1 MEHPTAERR
10 AAPRLRG
17 AIAGIALGMAA
28 VSALVPTAQA
38 DEYPGKPIKVIVPFS
53 AGGGTDVLARIWS
66 DAVGKRLNQRI
77 LVDNMPGAQG
87 ALGSKAAIK
96 ANPDGYTLLMGVA
109 STMAINPATMADLGY
124 THEDVQSVAMI
135 GLSPWLMVVT
145 AKLPIHNVKELIAY
159 GKAHPGELSY
169 PVWSATGE
177 LGRKL
182 FVLRTGVD
190 LLAVPYKGGVAAVSD
205 LITGRISTVMVDVSQ
220 VWPQIESG
228 ELRVLAMTSS
238 QRTPILPDVPSI
250 AEEGVKDFEV
260 TSYVVLFAPLGV
272 SKDIVEML
280 NKETRAALNDPAI
293 AKKFATLGAQITDW
307 DVAKTSEFVGA
318 QAKRWKSVV
327 AETKD
332 VK

>member
-1 MEHPTAERR
+1 MEHTIAKRRTARR
-10 AAPRLRG
+10 LCVAATA
-17 AIAGIALGMAA
+17 AILGVAA
-28 VSALVPTAQA
+28 TLARVSPVQA
-38 DEYPGKPIKVIVPFS
+38 DEYPSKPIKVIVPFS
-53 AGGGTDVLARIWS
+53 AGGGTDVLTRIWS
-66 DAVGKRLNQRI
+66 DAIGKRLNQRI
-77 LVDNMPGAQG
+77 LVENMPGAQG
-87 ALGSKAAIK
+87 ALGSKAGIK
-96 ANPDGYTLLMGVA
+96 ADPDGYTLLMGVA
-109 STMAINPATMADLGY
+109 STMAINPATMSDLGY
-124 THEDVQSVAMI
+124 THKDVHPIAMI

-145 AKLPIHNVKELIAY
+145 AKLPIHSVKELIAY
-159 GKAHPGELSY
+159 GQAHPGELAY
-169 PVWSATGE
+169 PVWSATGD

-182 FVLRTGVD
+182 FIKRTGVD

-272 SKDIVEML
+272 PKDIVERL
-280 NKETRAALNDPAI
+280 NRETRTALNDPAI
-293 AKKFATLGAQITDW
+293 TKKFATLGAEITDW
-307 DVAKTSEFVGA
+307 DVARTTEFVDS
-318 QAKRWKSVV
+318 QARRWKSAV

-332 VK
+332 IK

>member
-1 MEHPTAERR
+1 MEHPVARRRTAR
-10 AAPRLRG
+10 RLRMVMTG
-17 AIAGIALGMAA
+17 VALGVAA
-28 VSALVPTAQA
+28 ALTFVSAARA
-38 DEYPGKPIKVIVPFS
+38 DEYPSKPIKVIVPFG
-53 AGGGTDVLARIWS
+53 AGGGTDVLTRIWS

-77 LVDNMPGAQG
+77 LVENMPGAQG

-96 ANPDGYTLLMGVA
+96 ADPDGYTLLMGVA

-124 THEDVQSVAMI
+124 THKDVQSVAMI

-145 AKLPIHNVKELIAY
+145 AKLPIRSVKELIAY

-169 PVWSATGE
+169 PVWSATGD

-182 FVLRTGVD
+182 FIKRTGVD
-190 LLAVPYKGGVAAVSD
+190 LLAVPYKGGVAAVTD

-220 VWPQIESG
+220 VWPQIQSG

-260 TSYVVLFAPLGV
+260 TSYVVLFTPLGV
-272 SKDIVEML
+272 SKEIVGKL
-280 NKETRAALNDPAI
+280 NKETRAALADPDI
-293 AKKFATLGAQITDW
+293 AKKFATLGAEITDW
-307 DVAKTSEFVGA
+307 DVARTSEFVDA
-318 QAKRWKSVV
+318 QAERWKSAV

>member
-1 MEHPTAERR
+1 MDHCIAERR
-10 AAPRLRG
+10 TAPRLSG
-17 AIAGIALGMAA
+17 AIAGIVLGIAA
-28 VSALVPTAQA
+28 ATAFVPAAEA
-38 DEYPGKPIKVIVPFS
+38 DEYPSKPIKVIVPFG
-53 AGGGTDVLARIWS
+53 AGGGTDVLTRIWS

-77 LVDNMPGAQG
+77 LVENMAGAQG

-96 ANPDGYTLLMGVA
+96 ADPDGYTLLMGVA
-109 STMAINPATMADLGY
+109 STMAINPATMDDLGY
-124 THEDVQSVAMI
+124 THKDVQSVAMI

-145 AKLPIHNVKELIAY
+145 AKLPIKSVKELIAY

-169 PVWSATGE
+169 PVWSATGD

-182 FVLRTGVD
+182 FIKRTGVD
-190 LLAVPYKGGVAAVSD
+190 LLAVPYKGGVAAVTD
-205 LITGRISTVMVDVSQ
+205 LITGRVSTVMVDVSQ
-220 VWPQIESG
+220 VWPQIQAG

-260 TSYVVLFAPLGV
+260 TSYVVLFAPHGV
-272 SKDIVEML
+272 PKTIIERL
-280 NKETRAALNDPAI
+280 NKETRAALADPEI
-293 AKKFATLGAQITDW
+293 AKKFATLGAEITDW
-307 DVAKTSEFVGA
+307 DIARTSEFVDA
-318 QAKRWKSVV
+318 QAKRWKNVV